1 MGWRGQEVRKA
12 SRNRWS
18 SGKTLKEDHDQTGL
32 EDKTAEKP
40 RRNTDLNEGVEGN
53 INSRVSCV

>member
-12 SRNRWS
+12 SRDRWS

-40 RRNTDLNEGVEGN
+40 RRNTELH
-53 INSRVSCV
+53 